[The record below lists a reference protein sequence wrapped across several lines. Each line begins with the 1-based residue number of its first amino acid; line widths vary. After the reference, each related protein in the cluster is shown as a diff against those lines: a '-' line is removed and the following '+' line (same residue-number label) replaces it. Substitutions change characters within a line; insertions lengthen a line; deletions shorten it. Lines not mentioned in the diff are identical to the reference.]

1 MNSLTNPEIGY
12 DIAWLEEI
20 KIFMKSQ
27 QNREQILFF
36 KKIQEKRNTT
46 VISFVNLTLYSGWLW
61 KYITCINSGN
71 QKSFTNLSSFRT
83 LTIYCHSV
91 GVYD

>member
-27 QNREQILFF
+27 QNRETELCYDGEMYHNSGMLVHVYWMKYKGPHFCL
-36 KKIQEKRNTT
+36 NW
-46 VISFVNLTLYSGWLW
+46 YSGSICRRLEQW
-61 KYITCINSGN
+61 
-71 QKSFTNLSSFRT
+71 
-83 LTIYCHSV
+83 V
-91 GVYD
+91 

>member
-27 QNREQILFF
+27 QNRETELCYDG
-36 KKIQEKRNTT
+36 EM
-46 VISFVNLTLYSGWLW
+46 YH
-61 KYITCINSGN
+61 NSGM
-71 QKSFTNLSSFRT
+71 LE
-83 LTIYCHSV
+83 HV
-91 GVYD
+91 PVY